1 MFLATSGPKYHEKVG
16 AQCRRRVEFSEI
28 HDGEVIHSEVHG
40 DLFKKGFKYRRSVL
54 WYFWYPLP
62 LQHWVDSLIE
72 WWERNILILK
82 IPRY

>member
-1 MFLATSGPKYHEKVG
+1 
-16 AQCRRRVEFSEI
+16 
-28 HDGEVIHSEVHG
+28 
-40 DLFKKGFKYRRSVL
+40 L